1 MTNEENKELA
11 SNLTAKTYS
20 TFASQMPTSN
30 EEPNDVIYN
39 TQQRIFGINKL
50 KQAIIN
56 LNSQK
61 RKFKKIWIKVK
72 ANNGKTKEQ
81 VAFELN
87 KIFR

>member
-11 SNLTAKTYS
+11 SNLTAKTDS

-30 EEPNDVIYN
+30 EGTNDEIYN
-39 TQQRIFGINKL
+39 IQQRIFGINKL

-61 RKFKKIWIKVK
+61 RKFKKIWIKAKV
-72 ANNGKTKEQ
+72 NNGKTKEQ
-81 VAFELN
+81 AAFELN

>member
-11 SNLTAKTYS
+11 SNLTAKTDS
-20 TFASQMPTSN
+20 TFVSQMPTSN
-30 EEPNDVIYN
+30 EATNDVIYN

-61 RKFKKIWIKVK
+61 RKFKKIWIKAE